1 MKILGICCSPRKAGN
16 TELLIE
22 KALEGAREAGAE
34 TELYRMAGRDIRPCD
49 GCSSCRKTGVC
60 HIQDDMQEVYE
71 KMAAAD
77 GIIFGTP
84 VYFYSM
90 DAQAK
95 TLIDRTFSMNRPESS
110 LENKVGGVITVA
122 GSLGLIDAIKDLYFF
137 IVVRRMIPASFVAA
151 YAGVRGGV
159 KDMPKTNE
167 AAFNLGREMVGI
179 AGQNFRYPA
188 DIERPHFAFG
198 THTH

>member
-22 KALEGAREAGAE
+22 KALEGARAAGAE

-137 IVVRRMIPASFVAA
+137 IVVRRMESA
-151 YAGVRGGV
+151 YS
-159 KDMPKTNE
+159 P
-167 AAFNLGREMVGI
+167 
-179 AGQNFRYPA
+179 
-188 DIERPHFAFG
+188 
-198 THTH
+198 

>member
-1 MKILGICCSPRKAGN
+1 LKILGICCSPREAGN
-16 TELLIE
+16 TELLME

-34 TELYRMAGRDIRPCD
+34 TELFRMAGRDIQPCD

-60 HIQDDMQEVYE
+60 HIRDDMQEAYE

-95 TLIDRTFSMNRPESS
+95 TLIDRTFSMNRPGSS

-151 YAGVRGGV
+151 YAGARGGV
-159 KDMPKTNE
+159 KDRPKAIE
-167 AAFNLGREMVGI
+167 AAFKLGREMVGI